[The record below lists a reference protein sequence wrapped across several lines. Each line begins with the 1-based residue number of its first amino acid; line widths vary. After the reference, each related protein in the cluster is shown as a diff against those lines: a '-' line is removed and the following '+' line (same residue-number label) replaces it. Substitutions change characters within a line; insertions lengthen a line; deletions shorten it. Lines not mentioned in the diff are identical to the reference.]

1 MAFGVGGTALNHGL
15 GTMNVSSE
23 NVRPLPAGARANT
36 PLILTIPGDNW
47 TFAIGEAGPIPQSLV
62 GLLNVQA
69 VGWGG
74 AVGMTDRGF

>member
-1 MAFGVGGTALNHGL
+1 M
-15 GTMNVSSE
+15 SSE

-47 TFAIGEAGPIPQSLV
+47 TFAIGEGGPIPQSLV

-69 VGWGG
+69 EGEEGLL
-74 AVGMTDRGF
+74 A